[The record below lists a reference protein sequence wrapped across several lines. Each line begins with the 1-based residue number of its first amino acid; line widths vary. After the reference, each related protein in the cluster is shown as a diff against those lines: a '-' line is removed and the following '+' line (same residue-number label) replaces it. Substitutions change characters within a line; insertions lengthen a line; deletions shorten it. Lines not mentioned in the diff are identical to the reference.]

1 MEQKTRIRGQENGRS
16 LFCVGVWEELLE
28 EVVFKHQ
35 PQGVRELPCS
45 YLGEEHYKLEG
56 SEARACS
63 PCLKNNKEVS
73 VARAESTRGPG
84 GGEGGTDY
92 DGPSRP

>member
-1 MEQKTRIRGQENGRS
+1 M
-16 LFCVGVWEELLE
+16 L
-28 EVVFKHQ
+28 
-35 PQGVRELPCS
+35 